1 MLRRLLLLLLLL
13 ASWPLRAHTLSVAH
27 LDIARTAGGD
37 AKIELDLA
45 IRDLALTFPVD
56 ANRDERVTWGELL
69 ALQQPLE
76 QWAISGLTLSTA
88 AGACTLQPR
97 GLATRRYDDGAY
109 ATLQLGARC
118 PSRSSLRLRYNL
130 LFAFDPQHRVLVTLL
145 DGAGIRTATA
155 RADARE
161 VVLGAAPD
169 RPFVDFLREGLHHIL
184 IGYDHLAFLLSL
196 LLPAA
201 LLRERGAWLPAAG
214 FRRVLAQVLGIV
226 TAFTLA
232 HSLTLSLAALGWV
245 TPASRWVEPAIA
257 ASVLLAAINN
267 VRPLVTRRAWVV
279 GFAFGLIHGF
289 GFAGALGELGLPSA
303 TRLLALLGFNLGVE
317 LGQLLVVCVVL
328 PGLFLLRRQ
337 RWYIGAAMPL
347 LSLGICAVAVSWLW
361 QRLPVWGSVA

>member
-1 MLRRLLLLLLLL
+1 MLRRLFPLLLLLSI
-13 ASWPLRAHTLSVAH
+13 SWPLQAHTLSVAH
-27 LDIARTAGGD
+27 LDITRTAGSE

-45 IRDLALTFPVD
+45 IRDLALTFPLD
-56 ANRDERVTWGELL
+56 ANRDERVTWGELRT
-69 ALQQPLE
+69 LQQPLE
-76 QWAISGLTLSTA
+76 RWVTSGLALSTD
-88 AGACTLQPR
+88 ACACSLQSR

-109 ATLQLGARC
+109 ATLQLDAQC
-118 PSRSSLRLRYNL
+118 PSRSSVRMRYNL
-130 LFAFDPQHRVLVTLL
+130 LFALDPQHRVLVTLRQ
-145 DGAGIRTATA
+145 GATVRTATA

-161 VVLGAAPD
+161 VILGAAPD
-169 RPFVDFLREGLHHIL
+169 RPFADFLREGLHHIL

-201 LLRERGAWLPAAG
+201 LLRQHGEWLPGEG
-214 FRRVLAQVLGIV
+214 FRRVVSQVLGIV

-267 VRPLVTRRAWVV
+267 VRPLVTHRAWAV
-279 GFAFGLIHGF
+279 GFGFGLIHGF
-289 GFAGALGELGLPSA
+289 GFAGALGELGLPST

-317 LGQLLVVCVVL
+317 LGQLVVVCMVL

-337 RWYIGAAMPL
+337 RWYIGTAM
-347 LSLGICAVAVSWLW
+347 
-361 QRLPVWGSVA
+361 